1 MGVEEDIRQLE
12 DEIKKTK
19 YNKATQYHVGTLKA
33 KLARLKDRQ
42 EASGSKKAGFSYS
55 VRKTGDATVLLVGF
69 PSVGKSTLLN
79 KITSAASKVGEYDF
93 TTLDVIPGV
102 MEYNASHIQIL
113 DIPGIVTGAA
123 SGRGR
128 GKEILSVIRNADLI
142 IIMIDK
148 PEQLPV
154 IERELYDSGFR
165 LNAKKPEVL
174 IKKTERG
181 GIRISG
187 VKLKQID
194 GKLIKIV
201 MNERGIH
208 NADVIIRE
216 DVTLER
222 LIDATSS
229 NRVYVK
235 ALVIFNK
242 IDTLPDARKKTL
254 PREFVQVSSLRGEGI
269 EELKRMIWDKLDLMR
284 IYMKKIGKQPD
295 MEKPLIV
302 KRGSTVIDIAERLHK
317 DFAKLL
323 EYARIWGA
331 SAKFPEQK
339 VGIKHVLRD
348 GDIVELHMQ

>member
-1 MGVEEDIRQLE
+1 MGAEEDIRQLE

-19 YNKATQYHVGTLKA
+19 YNKATQYHVGLLKA
-33 KLARLKDRQ
+33 KLARLKDKQ

-55 VRKTGDATVLLVGF
+55 VRKTGDATILLVGF

-79 KITSAASKVGEYDF
+79 KITSASSKVGDYDF
-93 TTLDVIPGV
+93 TTLDVIPGM
-102 MEYNASHIQIL
+102 MEYNSSHIQIL
-113 DIPGIVTGAA
+113 DIPGVVTGAS

-142 IIMIDK
+142 IIMIDRL
-148 PEQLPV
+148 EQLPV

-165 LNAKKPEVL
+165 LNAKRPEVL

-181 GIRISG
+181 GIKISG
-187 VKLKQID
+187 VRFRHID
-194 GKLIKIV
+194 GKMVKIV
-201 MNERGIH
+201 MNERGMH

-222 LIDATSS
+222 LIDATCG

-235 ALVIFNK
+235 AIVVFNK
-242 IDTLPDARKKTL
+242 IDTLSEDKRKTL
-254 PREFVQVSSLRGEGI
+254 SKDFVQVSSLEGEGI
-269 EELKRMIWDKLDLMR
+269 EELKKMIWDKLDLMR
-284 IYMKKIGKQPD
+284 IYMKRVGKQPD
-295 MEKPLIV
+295 MNKPLIV
-302 KRGSTVIDIAERLHK
+302 KKGSTVLDIAERIHK
-317 DFAKLL
+317 EFARNL

-339 VGIKHVLRD
+339 VGVKHILRD